1 MIDAPQFGSATVT
14 VKLEEL
20 AIAPRFQVSA
30 IESLDA
36 PTTARKR
43 AACQA
48 CCQADESA
56 LGDPEGFCHT
66 AGPDVVPAESAT
78 AGLVT
83 AAAPGRW
90 WLRLVLPVT
99 HGLLGVTPR
108 SGGSVWSRPA
118 VCKTIN
124 CRGNPPQAFNSVLQH
139 VKIADFLRALV
150 EFRIIVVCKA
160 AIFTKR
166 EKPSDILTRERS
178 FPDVAT

>member
-43 AACQA
+43 AA
-48 CCQADESA
+48 
-56 LGDPEGFCHT
+56 GFCHT

-99 HGLLGVTPR
+99 HGLRGVTPR

-124 CRGNPPQAFNSVLQH
+124 CRGNPPQAFNSVLQR